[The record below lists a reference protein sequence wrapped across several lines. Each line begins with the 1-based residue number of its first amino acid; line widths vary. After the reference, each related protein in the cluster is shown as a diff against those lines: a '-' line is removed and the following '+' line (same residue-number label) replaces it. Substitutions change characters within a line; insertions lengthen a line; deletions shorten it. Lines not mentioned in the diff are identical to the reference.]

1 MPSLDATVIDI
12 TTEPPKQSKCGKSKE
27 SWTHARES
35 TLLEDRMGSL
45 EDDVSKAEEHCSLLL
60 QHVGTMEE
68 GQEAIEDSFGVAMAT
83 FCQQLE
89 QQRECCNPLFFL
101 SNRKY

>member
-27 SWTHARES
+27 SRTHARES
-35 TLLEDRMGSL
+35 ASLEDHMGSS
-45 EDDVSKAEEHCSLLL
+45 EDDVSRAKEHCSLLL

-68 GQEAIEDSFGVAMAT
+68 GQEAIEDSIGAAMAT
-83 FCQQLE
+83 FHQQLE
-89 QQRECCNPLFFL
+89 QLHSRFT
-101 SNRKY
+101 RR